1 MAPSF
6 EHETFE
12 EDIQMELGRLQ
23 QAGFDRAVVVN
34 LTHPELGIAVVRVIV
49 PGAEVEPPEGFGR
62 RAAEVSQ

>member
-1 MAPSF
+1 
-6 EHETFE
+6 
-12 EDIQMELGRLQ
+12 
-23 QAGFDRAVVVN
+23 VVVN